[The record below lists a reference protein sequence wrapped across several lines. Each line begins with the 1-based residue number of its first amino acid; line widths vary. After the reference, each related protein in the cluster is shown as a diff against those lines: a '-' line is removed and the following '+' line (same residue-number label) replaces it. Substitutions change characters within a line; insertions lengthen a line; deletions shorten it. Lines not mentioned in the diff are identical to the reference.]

1 MKYIRKISITL
12 LAFLITV
19 VPLSGIASAEGEIAD
34 NPGIN
39 SGNALAAYCIDDD
52 QFLYSKRLDEKVAPT
67 VATKLVALMVASD
80 ILKERGLNSAE
91 TEVTVT
97 AEAIAN
103 SGDIADV
110 RVPVMGYSEG
120 SVRTVKELYSATL
133 VACANDAIAA
143 IACDFGE
150 KYLGGGIMEFVAR
163 MNKKAEQI
171 GLQNT
176 KFENPTGLDSPNQ
189 YTTVREVVKIAS
201 AFYQY
206 DELVKLSDVESYF
219 NGKSTVRNKNYLKCN
234 YYIDGYLNKNAI
246 GLIAGQLNKSG
257 NYCLITA
264 SQKEGRTYIFVVMC
278 ASGLIVTRDEEN
290 RVTYSLGAGNAYSDM
305 NKLIDWVRE
314 AFVLFPIAKTQD
326 IVGEL
331 RVNSGESDHVMVVPA
346 ENVERLVNFV
356 GDTLAIE
363 TELLFDETI
372 VYKKVFNGKE
382 YDTIDAPLTAG
393 QRVGTIV
400 FRHNGT
406 TELARIDAVVR
417 DDVDGDG
424 LKSAMDSVEG
434 FLFGDVMITILY
446 VIGGLIVLWL
456 LITVVTAVIRGVL
469 RARESGKLRGA
480 DHAEAEKQPQ
490 KPKKQ
495 KKKSKKGSK
504 KHPENEPDDKT
515 ATREMH

>member
-12 LAFLITV
+12 LAFLITAV
-19 VPLSGIASAEGEIAD
+19 SLSGVVSAEGEIAD

-80 ILKERGLNSAE
+80 ILKERGLTSAE

-120 SVRTVKELYSATL
+120 SVRTARELFSATL

-163 MNKKAEQI
+163 MNKKAEEI
-171 GLQNT
+171 GLENT
-176 KFENPTGLDSPNQ
+176 KFENPTGLDSANQ
-189 YTTVREVVKIAS
+189 YTTVREVVMIAS
-201 AFYQY
+201 AFYKY

-278 ASGLIVTRDEEN
+278 ASGLVVTRDAEN
-290 RVTYSLGAGNAYSDM
+290 RVTYSLGAGNAYADM
-305 NKLIDWVRE
+305 NKLLNWTRE
-314 AFVLFPIAKTQD
+314 SFVLLPIATTD
-326 IVGEL
+326 NVVGEL
-331 RVNSGESDHVMVVPA
+331 RVNSGESDHAMIVPSK
-346 ENVERLVNFV
+346 NVEKLVINV
-356 GDTLAIE
+356 EGVKLE
-363 TELLFDETI
+363 YKLLLDESI

-393 QRVGTIV
+393 TRVGTV
-400 FRHNGT
+400 VYSYNGN
-406 TELARIDAVVR
+406 EVARVDAVVR
-417 DDVDGDG
+417 DNVDGDG
-424 LKSAMDSVEG
+424 LKSAMDSVGG
-434 FLFGDVMITILY
+434 FLFGDVMITVLY
-446 VIGGLIVLWL
+446 VVGGLVVLWI
-456 LITVVTAVIRGVL
+456 LITVVMAVIRGVL
-469 RARESGKLRGA
+469 RARESGKLKGA
-480 DHAEAEKQPQ
+480 EDTEKREKQPK

-495 KKKSKKGSK
+495 KKKSANDRKKAPK
-504 KHPENEPDDKT
+504 NDPDDKT

>member
-1 MKYIRKISITL
+1 MKYIRKISLML

-19 VPLSGIASAEGEIAD
+19 VSLSGIASAEGEATN

-39 SGNALAAYCIDDD
+39 SGNAFAAYCIDDD

-103 SGDIADV
+103 SGDISDV

-120 SVRTVKELYSATL
+120 SVRTVRELYSATL

-176 KFENPTGLDSPNQ
+176 RFENPTGLDSPNQ
-189 YTTVREVVKIAS
+189 YTTVREVVKIAA

-219 NGKSTVRNKNYLKCN
+219 NGKSTVRNKNYLKSN
-234 YYIDGYLNKNAI
+234 YYVDGFLNKNAI
-246 GLIAGQLNKSG
+246 GLIAGQLNKAG

-264 SQKEGRTYIFVVMC
+264 SQKEGRTYIYVVMC
-278 ASGLIVTRDEEN
+278 ASGMVVTRDEEN
-290 RVTYSLGAGNAYSDM
+290 RVSYSFGAGNAYVDM
-305 NKLIDWVRE
+305 NKLISWTRE
-314 AFVLFPIAKTQD
+314 SFILVPIAKTDD

-346 ENVERLVNFV
+346 ENVERLVNV
-356 GDTLAIE
+356 IGDTVAIE
-363 TELLFDETI
+363 TKLLLDESI

-400 FRHNGT
+400 YSHNGN
-406 TELARIDAVVR
+406 ELARVDVVVR
-417 DDVDGDG
+417 DDIDGDG
-424 LKSAMDSVEG
+424 LKSAMDSVES

-446 VIGGLIVLWL
+446 IIGGLVVIWL
-456 LITVVTAVIRGVL
+456 IITVVTAVVRGVL
-469 RARESGKLRGA
+469 RARESGKLKGA
-480 DHAEAEKQPQ
+480 DHTETEKQ
-490 KPKKQ
+490 PKKQ
-495 KKKSKKGSK
+495 KNQKKKSVKKPK
-504 KHPENEPDDKT
+504 KPKNNDLDDKT

>member
-1 MKYIRKISITL
+1 MKYIRRISLTL

-19 VPLSGIASAEGEIAD
+19 VSLSGVVSAEGEIAD

-39 SGNALAAYCIDDD
+39 SGNAYAAYCIDDD

-80 ILKERGLNSAE
+80 ILKERGLKSDD

-120 SVRTVKELYSATL
+120 SVRTVRELFSATL
-133 VACANDAIAA
+133 VACANDAVAA

-163 MNKKAEQI
+163 MNKKAEEI

-176 KFENPTGLDSPNQ
+176 KFENPTGLDSANQ
-189 YTTVREVVKIAS
+189 YSTLREVVKIAA

-234 YYIDGYLNKNAI
+234 YYVDGYLNKNAI

-290 RVTYSLGAGNAYSDM
+290 RVSYSLGAGNAYTDM
-305 NKLIDWVRE
+305 NKLINWTRE
-314 AFVLFPIAKTQD
+314 AFVLLPVATTD
-326 IVGEL
+326 NIVGEL
-331 RVNSGESDHVMVVPA
+331 RVNSGESDHAMVVPA
-346 ENVERLVNFV
+346 QNVEKLVINV
-356 GDTLAIE
+356 EGVKLEYKLI
-363 TELLFDETI
+363 LDEGT

-382 YDTIDAPLTAG
+382 YDTIDAPLSAG

-400 FRHNGT
+400 YSYNGN
-406 TELARIDAVVR
+406 EVARVDAVIR
-417 DDVDGDG
+417 DNIDGDG
-424 LKSAMDSVEG
+424 LKSTMDSVG
-434 FLFGDVMITILY
+434 DFLFGDVMLTVIY
-446 VIGGLIVLWL
+446 VIGGLIALWI
-456 LITVVTAVIRGVL
+456 LITVVMAVIRGVL
-469 RARESGKLRGA
+469 RARESGKLKGA
-480 DHAEAEKQPQ
+480 DYTENEKD
-490 KPKKQ
+490 PKKT
-495 KKKSKKGSK
+495 KKPSKNKNKKAKKSPNK
-504 KHPENEPDDKT
+504 EPDDKT

>member
-1 MKYIRKISITL
+1 MKYIRKISLTL

-19 VPLSGIASAEGEIAD
+19 VSLSGVVSAEGEIAD
-34 NPGIN
+34 NPSIVSN
-39 SGNALAAYCIDDD
+39 NAVAAYCIDDD

-80 ILKERGLNSAE
+80 ILKERGLKSAE

-120 SVRTVKELYSATL
+120 SVRTVRELYSATL
-133 VACANDAIAA
+133 VACANDAVAA

-163 MNKKAEQI
+163 MNKKAEQL

-176 KFENPTGLDSPNQ
+176 RFENPTGLDSPNQ
-189 YTTVREVVKIAS
+189 YTTVREVVKIAA

-219 NGKSTVRNKNYLKCN
+219 NGKSTVRNKNYLKSN
-234 YYIDGYLNKNAI
+234 YYVDGFLNKNAI
-246 GLIAGQLNKSG
+246 GLIAGQLNKAG

-278 ASGLIVTRDEEN
+278 ASGMVVTRDEEN
-290 RVTYSLGAGNAYSDM
+290 RVAYSFGAGNAYVDM
-305 NKLIDWVRE
+305 NKLISWTRE
-314 AFVLFPIAKTQD
+314 SFVLLPIATTD
-326 IVGEL
+326 NIVGEL
-331 RVNSGESDHVMVVPA
+331 RVNSGESDHAMIVPA
-346 ENVERLVNFV
+346 SNVERLVLNV
-356 GDTLAIE
+356 QGVKLE
-363 TELLFDETI
+363 YKLVLDETI

-393 QRVGTIV
+393 MRVGTV
-400 FRHNGT
+400 VYSYNGN
-406 TELARIDAVVR
+406 ELAKVDAVVR
-417 DDVDGDG
+417 DNIDGDG
-424 LKSAMDSVEG
+424 LKSAMDSVES

-446 VIGGLIVLWL
+446 VIGGLVVIWL
-456 LITVVTAVIRGVL
+456 LITVVTAVVRGVL
-469 RARESGKLRGA
+469 RARESGKLKGA
-480 DHAEAEKQPQ
+480 SHTETEKQPQ
-490 KPKKQ
+490 KPKNQ
-495 KKKSKKGSK
+495 RKKSGKNNKKTK
-504 KHPENEPDDKT
+504 NNEPDDKT

>member
-1 MKYIRKISITL
+1 MKYILKISSVL
-12 LAFLITV
+12 LAFLITLTSLAAV
-19 VPLSGIASAEGEIAD
+19 VSADGEIAD

-39 SGNALAAYCIDDD
+39 SGNAFAAYCIDDD

-97 AEAIAN
+97 AEAIAI

-120 SVRTVKELYSATL
+120 SVRTVKELFSATL

-150 KYLGGGIMEFVAR
+150 KYLGGGVMEFVAR
-163 MNKKAEQI
+163 MNKKAEEI
-171 GLQNT
+171 GLQST
-176 KFENPTGLDSPNQ
+176 KFENPTGLDSANQ
-189 YTTVREVVKIAS
+189 YTTVREVVMIAS

-234 YYIDGYLNKNAI
+234 YYVDGFLNKNAI

-278 ASGLIVTRDEEN
+278 ASGMIVTRDEEN
-290 RVTYSLGAGNAYSDM
+290 LVTYSFGAGNAYVDM
-305 NKLIDWVRE
+305 NKLINWTRE
-314 AFVLFPIAKTQD
+314 SFVLLPVATTD
-326 IVGEL
+326 NVVGEL
-331 RVNSGESDHVMVVPA
+331 RVNSGESDHAMIVPT
-346 ENVERLVNFV
+346 ENVEKLIINVEGV
-356 GDTLAIE
+356 KLE
-363 TELLFDETI
+363 YKLLLDETV
-372 VYKKVFNGKE
+372 VYKKIFNGKE

-393 QRVGTIV
+393 MRVGTIV
-400 FRHNGT
+400 YSYNGN
-406 TELARIDAVVR
+406 EVARVAAVIR
-417 DDVDGDG
+417 DNVDGDG
-424 LKSAMDSVEG
+424 LKSAMDSVGG
-434 FLFGDVMITILY
+434 FLFGDVMITVLY
-446 VIGGLIVLWL
+446 IIGGVVVLWI
-456 LITVVTAVIRGVL
+456 LITVVMAVVRGVM
-469 RARESGKLRGA
+469 RARESGKLKGS
-480 DHAEAEKQPQ
+480 DHTENEKQPK
-490 KPKKQ
+490 KPQKQ
-495 KKKSKKGSK
+495 KKKPSNGGKKPPKIDS
-504 KHPENEPDDKT
+504 DDKT